1 MVKIPKKREK
11 EKEERT
17 KRKKKEERKE
27 RKERKKDGF
36 PIDKKRDL
44 VECPYCGYKIAK
56 PYPKDQ
62 LCPKCGKFLPDLLDL
77 KTEKQKKPQPK
88 EFETKTSVL
97 PSNLKGKVRVKEKP
111 LDISFDRDKIELA
124 KGEYVKLLG
133 ITSVERTQLYCSNEN
148 YVYLLELTN
157 NLDSIATSILG
168 GELDKML
175 LISEEKNVEEK
186 CQFYCRDGI
195 IYLIYGKFP
204 DKKGKWLLE
213 QMSNNF
219 SEIVRNEDV
228 EQLDKLK
235 KHELKTEFNRRAKSI
250 LNEYLELQ
258 KVFTDKEIPYVEDS
272 IRIDYLGLS
281 SMSIG
286 VISMLFG
293 EELDIDV
300 PGEFESPEDDKE
312 MKESMLTA
320 KIEAIA
326 ANTQGNTGA
335 VPRWIAVKLGF
346 QKYRFLTFK
355 KYENDYFLYFLSEGN
370 LGKIE
375 QVEQM
380 LDPKIGEVTQNAF
393 SGNLKQFNELK
404 ESLQDN
410 FINRRKFP
418 PFSFN

>member
-1 MVKIPKKREK
+1 MVKIPNFL
-11 EKEERT
+11 
-17 KRKKKEERKE
+17 
-27 RKERKKDGF
+27 F
-36 PIDKKRDL
+36 PTDKKRDE
-44 VECPYCGYKIAK
+44 VECQYCKYKITK

-62 LCPKCGKFLPDLLDL
+62 LCPKCGKFLANLLEL
-77 KTEKQKKPQPK
+77 TTEKQEKSQPK
-88 EFETKTSVL
+88 EFKSKTTVL
-97 PSNLKGKVRVKEKP
+97 SSKLKGKIRVKEKP
-111 LDISFDRDKIELA
+111 LDISFDKDKIKLM

-133 ITSVERTQLYCSNEN
+133 ITSIERTQLYCSNEN

-175 LISEEKNVEEK
+175 LISAEKDTEEK
-186 CQFYCRDGI
+186 CQFYVRDGI
-195 IYLIYGKFP
+195 VYLVYGKFP

-213 QMSNNF
+213 QMSNHYF
-219 SEIVRNEDV
+219 ELVRNKDV
-228 EQLDKLK
+228 EQLDKFEK
-235 KHELKTEFNRRAKSI
+235 YQIEMEFHRRAKFI
-250 LNEYLELQ
+250 LSEYLKLQ
-258 KVFTDKEIPYVEDS
+258 EIFTDQEIPYVEDS

-286 VISMLFG
+286 VISLLVG
-293 EELDIDV
+293 EELNIEF
-300 PGEFESPEDDKE
+300 PGESESPEEDKE

-393 SGNLKQFNELK
+393 SGNLKPFNELK
-404 ESLQDN
+404 ARLQGD
-410 FINRRKFP
+410 FIKRRKFP